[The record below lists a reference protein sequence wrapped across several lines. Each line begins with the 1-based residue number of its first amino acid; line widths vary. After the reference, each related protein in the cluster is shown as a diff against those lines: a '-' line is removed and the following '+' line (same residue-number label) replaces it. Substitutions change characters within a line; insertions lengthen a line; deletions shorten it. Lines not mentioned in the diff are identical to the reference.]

1 MVEQAP
7 LSFIEPMYAEA
18 VQELPDGGLW
28 TYEAKLDGY
37 RSLAAKRSGGAL
49 GRLHG
54 IAHIQQGFVRCIRAD
69 IKNSIGLFRGA
80 DPTVLKPVKLD
91 FFLARELL
99 DVSYPTLLAEEGSVD
114 G

>member
-1 MVEQAP
+1 LVTGYHHQFETEG
-7 LSFIEPMYAEA
+7 LLKKSGKII
-18 VQELPDGGLW
+18 GGG
-28 TYEAKLDGY
+28 AKA
-37 RSLAAKRSGGAL
+37 RGGAL

-69 IKNSIGLFRGA
+69 IKNSIGLFRRA